1 MSARAE
7 EKENKEAAKA
17 RLLAFYTEYQALME
31 KYRVTMEEAGEL
43 DPTIYRDDAT
53 GHGIEEYEI
62 AKLYRKQQRDHTLTH
77 T

>member
-1 MSARAE
+1 MSTRAE
-7 EKENKEAAKA
+7 EKEKREAAKA
-17 RLLAFYTEYQALME
+17 RLLAFYTEYRALME

-62 AKLYRKQQRDHTLTH
+62 AKLYRKQQRDDNPTAT
-77 T
+77 